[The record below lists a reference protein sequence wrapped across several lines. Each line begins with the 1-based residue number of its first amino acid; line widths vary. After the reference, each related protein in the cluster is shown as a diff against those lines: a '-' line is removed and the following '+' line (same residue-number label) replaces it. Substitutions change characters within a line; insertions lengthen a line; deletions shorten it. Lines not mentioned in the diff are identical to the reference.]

1 MTVQQFIGKLEPIVA
16 HELGQGKEAFAGV
29 PCVWSVSPLP
39 RQTFAEN
46 LAFHH
51 LSANLVW
58 FYWCSRVLNFDP
70 PRSSMHQDLP

>member
-51 LSANLVW
+51 LSANHVW
-58 FYWCSRVLNFDP
+58 FNWCSRVLNFDQ